1 MLVWRV
7 WSLMVTGSCN
17 RVTRLPHGCHL
28 IAGMLCYNHN
38 FYSEQEV
45 KRKAIAT
52 NIPSISNFFNNITEV
67 KFSTYS
73 IFLCLLLY
81 TVQCTYDQ
89 ALVLNHSHP
98 IARPSLGLKFNPP
111 LHMGPSLC
119 SKLSHP
125 IYYSMLYSNQTYLC
139 VPCI

>member
-1 MLVWRV
+1 
-7 WSLMVTGSCN
+7 MVTGSCN

-52 NIPSISNFFNNITEV
+52 NIPFISNFFNNITEV

-73 IFLCLLLY
+73 IFY
-81 TVQCTYDQ
+81 VYYCT
-89 ALVLNHSHP
+89 
-98 IARPSLGLKFNPP
+98 
-111 LHMGPSLC
+111 
-119 SKLSHP
+119 
-125 IYYSMLYSNQTYLC
+125 LYSAHMTMTK
-139 VPCI
+139 PWF

>member
-28 IAGMLCYNHN
+28 IAGMLYYNHN
-38 FYSEQEV
+38 FYSGQEV

-98 IARPSLGLKFNPP
+98 IARPSLGFKIQPTPSHGTKPFFKIIPP
-111 LHMGPSLC
+111 
-119 SKLSHP
+119 
-125 IYYSMLYSNQTYLC
+125 YLLFYA
-139 VPCI
+139 VF